1 MCGLGIQ
8 SGGQLFELSIIASSM
23 LSRHSIS
30 QRTAKR
36 VHLLALLPRVRSGFQ
51 TDTMARSVL
60 ALAAVALVCTCANA
74 QMRATFEQAY
84 SLQQSDLLAD
94 TQQLA
99 NSVWDLVCIND
110 CTTTTPAQN
119 HSVSADKNIYFNP
132 KFTEATPYDAGLCVV
147 SPHA

>member
-1 MCGLGIQ
+1 
-8 SGGQLFELSIIASSM
+8 
-23 LSRHSIS
+23 
-30 QRTAKR
+30 
-36 VHLLALLPRVRSGFQ
+36 
-51 TDTMARSVL
+51 MARSVL